1 MVEKNVAIPDKDK
14 LWDYIVTEGR
24 KVEGKYIVNKF
35 NADDIQTIL
44 GTMDFFGASDVWLA
58 QTDWDLRKPKYRLSG
73 KREKVCLVKEY
84 LK

>member
-24 KVEGKYIVNKF
+24 KVEDKYIVNKF

-44 GTMDFFGASDVWLA
+44 ISI
-58 QTDWDLRKPKYRLSG
+58 
-73 KREKVCLVKEY
+73 LVKGRKY
-84 LK
+84 V